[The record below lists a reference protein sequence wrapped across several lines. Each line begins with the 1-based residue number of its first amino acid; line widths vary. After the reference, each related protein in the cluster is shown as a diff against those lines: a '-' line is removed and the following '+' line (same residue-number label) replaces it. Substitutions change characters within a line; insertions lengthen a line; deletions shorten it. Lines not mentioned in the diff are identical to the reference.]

1 MNDEG
6 GRRLALTAAVLAA
19 SAVSASAQ
27 SPPVLVAILPFEDR
41 GSFGQDK
48 QRYEALQLG
57 IPATIAA
64 ELSSHPEIRL
74 VNPTRVTQA
83 LRSQRIAA
91 TARLDAATAA
101 RVGKEVGARYAVTGN
116 FADFYGRFQL
126 DARVVDVETAQ
137 ILKVVSNSDPALQ
150 DRTDL
155 YRILQR
161 VGHKVLAEVDP
172 SAAREIREAKSR
184 VIPTEALLQFSLG
197 LLRESQGNTG
207 EAAQHY
213 DQALSTFP
221 DYPEARAGLRRVR
234 GS

>member
-1 MNDEG
+1 
-6 GRRLALTAAVLAA
+6 
-19 SAVSASAQ
+19 
-27 SPPVLVAILPFEDR
+27 
-41 GSFGQDK
+41 
-48 QRYEALQLG
+48 
-57 IPATIAA
+57 
-64 ELSSHPEIRL
+64 
-74 VNPTRVTQA
+74 
-83 LRSQRIAA
+83 
-91 TARLDAATAA
+91 
-101 RVGKEVGARYAVTGN
+101 
-116 FADFYGRFQL
+116 
-126 DARVVDVETAQ
+126 
-137 ILKVVSNSDPALQ
+137 VSNSDPALQ